1 MIILSVNTN
10 INIQRMINYYTNDE
24 KGNTDEN
31 AAQSDDEGQTI
42 STEGFIVLSVSFAED
57 VDVREEIVVT

>member
-1 MIILSVNTN
+1 VIILSVNTN

>member
-1 MIILSVNTN
+1 MIILSVDTN